1 MVYCVKTR
9 LRFRQVA
16 CGGMFAALRDKL
28 KGKGG
33 IELKKKQETKL
44 TPLIPAYPPWNL
56 PYDPLGG
63 VVVDPLGSYTGRPI
77 NDGELP
83 VQDADDL

>member
-1 MVYCVKTR
+1 MS
-9 LRFRQVA
+9 
-16 CGGMFAALRDKL
+16 AALWDKL

-33 IELKKKQETKL
+33 STLKKKQETDNM
-44 TPLIPAYPPWNL
+44 PLIPSYPPWNL

-77 NDGELP
+77 HDGELP
-83 VQDADDL
+83 IQDADDL